1 MPLDFILT
9 GIPRSGTS
17 LLCRLM
23 DDQRD
28 CVVVNEPAQAVK
40 ALAGRAY
47 GQSIADLYSE
57 LRLDIIEQR
66 PIANKVLSSH
76 ITTDTAVYNRRVPW
90 RPAVD
95 SPNFILGTKN
105 TLVYL
110 CRLSNLRLAM
120 PSAPIFACIRHPRPT
135 ISSWKRTFKH
145 LADADVRSLLERR
158 VLDGKGSVVQ
168 SKRINAIL
176 GISDVRARRAHLW
189 RHLALMLWES
199 RECATVLKYES
210 LTSQPLRTI
219 ETILQ
224 AIDPGRTSDCP
235 HIQVEVRASSADVL
249 LDAEEDRLIG
259 EICGDVAAKFGY

>member
-1 MPLDFILT
+1 MSRRKRSRPSLAERMGNRSPIYIASCGLISSSNDLLRIKYCPAT
-9 GIPRSGTS
+9 SPPIPPYTIG
-17 LLCRLM
+17 
-23 DDQRD
+23 
-28 CVVVNEPAQAVK
+28 EYP
-40 ALAGRAY
+40 G
-47 GQSIADLYSE
+47 DLPWT
-57 LRLDIIEQR
+57 LR
-66 PIANKVLSSH
+66 
-76 ITTDTAVYNRRVPW
+76 
-90 RPAVD
+90 
-95 SPNFILGTKN
+95 
-105 TLVYL
+105 
-110 CRLSNLRLAM
+110 
-120 PSAPIFACIRHPRPT
+120 
-135 ISSWKRTFKH
+135 ISSWEQRTRLSIYAAYPICAWRCHPHQYLRAFDIRGRRFHPGSEH
-145 LADADVRSLLERR
+145 LSIWPMQMCVHFLERR